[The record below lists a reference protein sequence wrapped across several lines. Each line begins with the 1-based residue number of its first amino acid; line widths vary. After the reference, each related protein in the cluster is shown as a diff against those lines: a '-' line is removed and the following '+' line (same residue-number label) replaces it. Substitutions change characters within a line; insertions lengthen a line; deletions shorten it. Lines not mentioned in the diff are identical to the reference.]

1 MAHQACEGESRG
13 YGGPEP
19 RASLMPKSP
28 YEGGKQRKHF
38 TLSETAYAHLSS
50 IAASAVLSRSETLE
64 RLIRSVPAWEGAASL
79 SNAAW
84 PSCIDHSSDSYETL

>member
-1 MAHQACEGESRG
+1 
-13 YGGPEP
+13 
-19 RASLMPKSP
+19 MPKSP

-50 IAASAVLSRSETLE
+50 IAASAALSRSETLE
-64 RLIRSVPAWEGAASL
+64 RLIRSIPAWEGAASL

-84 PSCIDHSSDSYETL
+84 PSCIDHSQNSTETIEFLA